1 MCFDQQPVTLTS
13 GTKTLSDTQLPEWVS
28 QAGRELFQAAAN
40 LVKPEYEQMLDESGN
55 PLYQELLD
63 DDGNVVTDDDGKT
76 VYDTEQPVW
85 DYDKPI
91 SKFKYTKPKL
101 TQYTNIDYDYDG
113 DGDIDAAD
121 STAATA
127 AGDLDKAKEI
137 TNSLATDSSF
147 APIPKNK
154 LSIEEQMAGKLL
166 TEGADSYEKFMS
178 GADLNNDGVI
188 SDAEKAQS
196 AEGFASQLGK
206 GYLGT
211 NEAGEPI
218 TYQDLSTD
226 LLGEDFKI
234 GKGTQAQKLIDIY
247 SDAVDPAIQDIQKQT
262 LLDQQAIRD
271 KAAKAGAFGGSRLGI
286 SEALLGA
293 ESIQSQADMRKEAL
307 AEGLGFAA
315 GRFDKDRQARFDA
328 DTAARSAYETE
339 EASRLSAKGAYENL
353 ATLTQSLQEQAAA
366 GLITTGEAKRVL
378 DQKALDLA
386 YAEFL
391 DEKKEQYENI
401 NFALGALQ
409 GVPYNV
415 QNLSYGITSN
425 QEQGPSVY
433 GQALGTLGT
442 LGSAY
447 FMGKGK

>member
-1 MCFDQQPVTLTS
+1 MCFDQTPVELTS
-13 GTKTLSDTQLPEWVS
+13 GTQTLQETQLPEWVS
-28 QAGRELFQAAAN
+28 QAGKEIFEAAAN
-40 LVKPEYEQMLDESGN
+40 LVKPEFEQLLDESGN
-55 PLYQELLD
+55 PLYEKMMD
-63 DDGNVVTDDDGKT
+63 EEGNVVTDDDGKT

-121 STAATA
+121 STAALG
-127 AGDLDKAKEI
+127 AGDLDKAQEI

-147 APIPKNK
+147 APIPKSK

-178 GADLNNDGVI
+178 GGDLNNDGVI

-196 AEGFASQLGK
+196 AQGFASQLGK

-211 NEAGEPI
+211 KEDGSPM

-234 GKGTQAQKLIDIY
+234 GEGTQAQKLIDIY
-247 SDAVDPAIQDIQKQT
+247 SDAVNPAIADIQKQT

-271 KAAKAGAFGGSRLGI
+271 RAAKAGAFGGSRLGI

-293 ESIQSQADMRKEAL
+293 EGIQSQADMKKEAL

-328 DTAARSAYETE
+328 DAAAKGAYETE

-366 GLITTGEAKRVL
+366 GLITSGEAKRVL

-409 GVPYNV
+409 GVPYDT
-415 QNLSYGITSN
+415 QNLAYNISTN

>member
-1 MCFDQQPVTLTS
+1 MCFDQTPVTLSS
-13 GTKTLSDTQLPEWVS
+13 GTQTLSETQLPEWVS
-28 QAGRELFQAAAN
+28 QAGKALFQQAAN
-40 LVKPEYEQMLDESGN
+40 LVKPEFEQKLDESGN
-55 PLYQELLD
+55 PMYEEVLD
-63 DDGNVVTDDDGKT
+63 EDGNVIVG
-76 VYDTEQPVW
+76 DTSKPIL
-85 DYDKPI
+85 DYDKYI
-91 SKFKYTKPKL
+91 SQFQYTKPKL
-101 TQYTNIDYDYDG
+101 AGYTDINYDYNSDG
-113 DGDIDAAD
+113 IIDTAD
-121 STAATA
+121 QTAATA
-127 AGDLDKAKEI
+127 AGDTLFASDIA
-137 TNSLATDSSF
+137 NHLLPPTDPNYV
-147 APIPKNK
+147 PIPKSK
-154 LSIEEQMAGKLL
+154 LTKEEQMAGGML
-166 TEGADSYEKFMS
+166 TEGAKSYEKFMS

-188 SDAEKAQS
+188 SDAEQAQS
-196 AEGFASQLGK
+196 AVGIAATLGK

-211 NEAGEPI
+211 DEDGNPI
-218 TYQDLSTD
+218 SYQDLSTD

-234 GKGTQAQKLIDIY
+234 GEGTQAQKLIDIY

-293 ESIQSQADMRKEAL
+293 EGIQSQADMRKEAL

-339 EASRLSAKGAYENL
+339 EASRMATKGAYENL
-353 ATLTQSLQEQAAA
+353 ATLTQSLQEQAAS
-366 GLITTGEAKRVL
+366 GLITAGEAKRIL

-409 GVPYNV
+409 GVPYDT
-415 QNLSYGITSN
+415 QNLAYTLSTN
-425 QEQGPSVY
+425 QEQGPSIY
-433 GQALGTLGT
+433 GQTLGALGT

-447 FMGKGK
+447 FMGKG